1 MDKTSI
7 AVILI
12 IPSASYRSN
21 AFMNAADKLD
31 LKILVVTDNSQVF
44 SDQFPDNIIT
54 MNFDH
59 WTEKLDEIS
68 EWSDRF
74 NLKAVIGVDE
84 ESILLAAIF
93 SQYLGI
99 EHNSIESVM
108 RTKNKLLMRF
118 ELKKARMNCPWF
130 RSFSIE
136 KLPDD
141 IIEEINFPCV
151 IKPTFLS
158 ASQGVLRVNNEQEFK
173 EGFQILTDLLS
184 QKKIKKRGGEEA
196 NYIMVEEYIPGNEV
210 SIEGIVSQGK
220 LKILAIFDKPEPL
233 EGPTFEETIFVT
245 PTALS
250 EAMQSSLYETAQQ
263 AMETLGIV
271 KGPVHI
277 EVRINSNGNYILE
290 CASRSIGGMCSKIL
304 EFQGGMSLEELI
316 LRSSLGRNIEK
327 SNLSDTA
334 KGVMMMPINNSGKLK
349 EMRGV
354 EEAISVDGITDLQI
368 TIKPGEML
376 DPLPKGDR
384 YLGFLFAEGKNQE
397 MVIKDLKNAWSKIEV
412 VTEDT

>member
-21 AFMNAADKLD
+21 PFMNAADKLD

-74 NLKAVIGVDE
+74 NLMAVIGVDE

-245 PTALS
+245 PTTLS
-250 EAMQSSLYETAQQ
+250 GSMQSSLYETAQQ

-334 KGVMMMPINNSGKLK
+334 KGVMMMPIKNSGKLK

>member
-74 NLKAVIGVDE
+74 NLMAVIGVDE

-196 NYIMVEEYIPGNEV
+196 NYIMAEEYIPGNEV

-245 PTALS
+245 PTTLS
-250 EAMQSSLYETAQQ
+250 GSMQSSLYETAQQ

>member
-1 MDKTSI
+1 
-7 AVILI
+7 
-12 IPSASYRSN
+12 
-21 AFMNAADKLD
+21 MNAADKLD

-74 NLKAVIGVDE
+74 NLMAVIGVDE

-245 PTALS
+245 PTTLS
-250 EAMQSSLYETAQQ
+250 GSMQSSLYETAQQ

-334 KGVMMMPINNSGKLK
+334 KGVMMMPIKNSGKLK

>member
-74 NLKAVIGVDE
+74 NLMAVIGVDE

-108 RTKNKLLMRF
+108 RTTNKLLMRF

-245 PTALS
+245 PTTLS
-250 EAMQSSLYETAQQ
+250 GSMQSSLYETAQQ

-334 KGVMMMPINNSGKLK
+334 KGVMMMPIKNSGKLK

>member
-74 NLKAVIGVDE
+74 NLMAVIGVDE

-245 PTALS
+245 PTTLS
-250 EAMQSSLYETAQQ
+250 GSMQSSLYETAQQ

-334 KGVMMMPINNSGKLK
+334 KGVMMMPIKNSGKLK

>member
-21 AFMNAADKLD
+21 AFMTAADKLD

-74 NLKAVIGVDE
+74 NLMAVIGVDE

-245 PTALS
+245 PTTLS
-250 EAMQSSLYETAQQ
+250 GSMQSSLYETAQQ

-334 KGVMMMPINNSGKLK
+334 KGVMMMPIKNSGKLK

>member
-1 MDKTSI
+1 
-7 AVILI
+7 
-12 IPSASYRSN
+12 
-21 AFMNAADKLD
+21 MNAADKLD

-74 NLKAVIGVDE
+74 NLMAVIGVDE

-245 PTALS
+245 PTTLS
-250 EAMQSSLYETAQQ
+250 GSMQSSLYETAQQ

>member
-1 MDKTSI
+1 
-7 AVILI
+7 
-12 IPSASYRSN
+12 
-21 AFMNAADKLD
+21 
-31 LKILVVTDNSQVF
+31 
-44 SDQFPDNIIT
+44 
-54 MNFDH
+54 
-59 WTEKLDEIS
+59 
-68 EWSDRF
+68 
-74 NLKAVIGVDE
+74 
-84 ESILLAAIF
+84 
-93 SQYLGI
+93 
-99 EHNSIESVM
+99 
-108 RTKNKLLMRF
+108 
-118 ELKKARMNCPWF
+118 
-130 RSFSIE
+130 
-136 KLPDD
+136 
-141 IIEEINFPCV
+141 
-151 IKPTFLS
+151 
-158 ASQGVLRVNNEQEFK
+158 
-173 EGFQILTDLLS
+173 
-184 QKKIKKRGGEEA
+184 
-196 NYIMVEEYIPGNEV
+196 
-210 SIEGIVSQGK
+210 
-220 LKILAIFDKPEPL
+220 
-233 EGPTFEETIFVT
+233 
-245 PTALS
+245 
-250 EAMQSSLYETAQQ
+250 MQSSLYETAQQ

-334 KGVMMMPINNSGKLK
+334 KGVMMMPIKNSGKLK